1 MANSKI
7 LLSDLKSDNCSSRVQ
22 VRLLRFW
29 EAGYVRR
36 GGELMSVHML
46 LPDSKSVLIL
56 LTIVMSISGDLP
68 LILRICSIRD
78 FVSYA
83 TIMPATMNASHF
95 SRFMLSPSSPRRLRR
110 DLQRL
115 MGSRLWEGGELL
127 DIILSRGGKYKEE
140 DAKFVMIQI
149 FDCILSSPRCCTPR
163 SQTQD
168 YNERT
173 TNL

>member
-7 LLSDLKSDNCSSRVQ
+7 LLSDLKSDKCSSRVQ

-29 EAGYVRR
+29 EARYVRR

-46 LPDSKSVLIL
+46 LPDSK
-56 LTIVMSISGDLP
+56 
-68 LILRICSIRD
+68 
-78 FVSYA
+78 A
-83 TIMPATMNASHF
+83 TIMSATVNASHF
-95 SRFMLSPSSPRRLRR
+95 SRCMVRVQLSPSSPRRL
-110 DLQRL
+110 
-115 MGSRLWEGGELL
+115 RLWEGGELL
-127 DIILSRGGKYKEE
+127 DIILSRGGCKVCY
-140 DAKFVMIQI
+140 DTNIVS
-149 FDCILSSPRCCTPR
+149 DCILSSPRCCTPR

>member
-7 LLSDLKSDNCSSRVQ
+7 LPSDLKSDKCSSRVQ

-29 EAGYVRR
+29 ETRYVRR

-46 LPDSKSVLIL
+46 LPDSK
-56 LTIVMSISGDLP
+56 
-68 LILRICSIRD
+68 
-78 FVSYA
+78 A
-83 TIMPATMNASHF
+83 TIMPATVNASHF
-95 SRFMLSPSSPRRLRR
+95 SRFMVRVQLSPSSPRRLRR

-115 MGSRLWEGGELL
+115 MGSRCKESSEDIESFVWLWEGGELL

-149 FDCILSSPRCCTPR
+149 L
-163 SQTQD
+163 
-168 YNERT
+168 
-173 TNL
+173 

>member
-46 LPDSKSVLIL
+46 LPDSK
-56 LTIVMSISGDLP
+56 P
-68 LILRICSIRD
+68 L
-78 FVSYA
+78 FPFYGVSPA
-83 TIMPATMNASHF
+83 QSFFSKKAPARSPATYGIAVSLVMNLAVAIF
-95 SRFMLSPSSPRRLRR
+95 NTLLLLSLREMITKQRESSE
-110 DLQRL
+110 DIE
-115 MGSRLWEGGELL
+115 SFVWLWEGGELL

-149 FDCILSSPRCCTPR
+149 LVFC
-163 SQTQD
+163 
-168 YNERT
+168 
-173 TNL
+173 